1 MSAGNQPV
9 RPCVR
14 ASAPASTASSMQ
26 THPVQLPP
34 LVEPAGHKGAAG
46 RVLLLAGSSAM
57 PGAALLAAR
66 AAQRGGAGLVTVA
79 HLWPG
84 TLPIVAGGA
93 PEALHLDLTEARDLQ
108 AGRLPRALCD
118 ARRDA
123 RVIGPGL
130 SRTGRTREL
139 VRRSLEEEDTSP
151 VVLDADG
158 LGVLGTSPELLA
170 GARAPLVLT
179 PHPGEAAALLDREIE
194 PSDDGRLAAA
204 RELAEV
210 ASAVVVLKGQHTLIV
225 EPGGGRVHRCTR
237 GNAGM
242 ATAGSGDVLA
252 GLLGAYLA
260 RARVVQAAG
269 GTAAEGTAADETAAD
284 ETAEVDAFTL
294 AVAAVEVHA
303 HAGDLAAAAS
313 GQRALIASD
322 LVAHLGAAQREFD
335 GA

>member
-1 MSAGNQPV
+1 
-9 RPCVR
+9 
-14 ASAPASTASSMQ
+14 MQ
-26 THPVQLPP
+26 SHPVQLPP

-46 RVLLLAGSSAM
+46 RVLLLAGSSSM

-108 AGRLPRALCD
+108 AGQLPRALCD

-139 VRRSLEEEDTSP
+139 VRRTLEEEDTSP

-194 PSDDGRLAAA
+194 PSDEGRLAAA

-210 ASAVVVLKGQHTLIV
+210 ASAVVVLKGQHTLVV
-225 EPGGGRVHRCTR
+225 EPGQGRAHRCAR

-260 RARVVQAAG
+260 RARVVQAADG
-269 GTAAEGTAADETAAD
+269 
-284 ETAEVDAFTL
+284 TAEVDAFSL

-322 LVAHLGAAQREFD
+322 LIAHLGAAQREFD

>member
-1 MSAGNQPV
+1 
-9 RPCVR
+9 
-14 ASAPASTASSMQ
+14 MQ
-26 THPVQLPP
+26 SHPVQLPP

-46 RVLLLAGSSAM
+46 RVLLLAGSSSM

-194 PSDDGRLAAA
+194 PSDEGRLAAA

-210 ASAVVVLKGQHTLIV
+210 ASAVVVLKGQHTLVV
-225 EPGGGRVHRCTR
+225 EPGQGRAHRCAR

-260 RARVVQAAG
+260 RARVVQAADG
-269 GTAAEGTAADETAAD
+269 
-284 ETAEVDAFTL
+284 TAEVDAFSL

-322 LVAHLGAAQREFD
+322 LIAHLGAAQREFD